1 MRICWCGNADL
12 LPFSSEYGECRAC
25 GTLVSLSC
33 NESEQS
39 KVHND
44 QFDFYGKR
52 YWLDHQT
59 SDLGHPD
66 IYARARND
74 LTERNLHWLKTLL
87 KYRLPPARV
96 LELGCSHGSFVA
108 LLRLAGY
115 EASGVEMSPWVVEFG
130 QKTFDVPIF
139 VGPVETLDFPDS
151 SFDVIALMDVLEHL
165 FDPCETMAHCLKLL
179 KPDGFLLI
187 QTPQFRSGMEFKEL
201 VKTRSAFLLLLK
213 PDEHIYLFSE
223 KSTTH
228 FFRRLGAE
236 HIRLEPA
243 IFSHYDMFFT
253 VSRMPLK
260 KHDPEAVETALKATP
275 NRRIVLAL
283 LDVRERELDVTRKWS
298 ESEADRAARLAQID
312 ELAVK
317 LQESEA
323 DRAARLEVMH
333 RLEDRI
339 NKLVEELTEEK
350 QKARELEQG
359 WRELENTFIVRQARR
374 IGLVKAGKC
383 AEPDISKED

>member
-12 LPFSSEYGECRAC
+12 LPFSSAYGECRAC

-39 KVHND
+39 KVQND

-74 LTERNLHWLKTLL
+74 LIERNLHWLKTLL
-87 KYRLPPARV
+87 KYRLPSARV
-96 LELGCSHGSFVA
+96 LELGCAHGSFVA

-130 QKTFDVPIF
+130 QKIFDVPIF
-139 VGPVETLDFPDS
+139 VGPVETLDFPDG

-201 VKTRSAFLLLLK
+201 VKTRSTFLSLLE
-213 PDEHIYLFSE
+213 PDEHIYLFTD
-223 KSTTH
+223 KSVTQ
-228 FFRRLGAE
+228 FFRKLGTE
-236 HIRLEPA
+236 HIRFEPA

-260 KHDPEAVETALKATP
+260 GHDLEAVETALKATP
-275 NRRIVLAL
+275 NGRIVLAL
-283 LDVRERELDVTRKWS
+283 LDIRERELDVTRKLS
-298 ESEADRAARLAQID
+298 ESE
-312 ELAVK
+312 V
-317 LQESEA
+317 
-323 DRAARLEVMH
+323 DRAARLEIMH

-339 NKLVEELTEEK
+339 NKLIEELTEEK
-350 QKARELEQG
+350 QKAGELEQG

-383 AEPDISKED
+383 AED